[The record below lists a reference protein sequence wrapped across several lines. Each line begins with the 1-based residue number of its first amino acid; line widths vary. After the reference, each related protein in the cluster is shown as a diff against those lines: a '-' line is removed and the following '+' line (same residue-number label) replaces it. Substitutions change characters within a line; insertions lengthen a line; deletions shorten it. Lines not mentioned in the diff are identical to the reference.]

1 MCFCLLT
8 WEGVRFIMEADV
20 HHQGEETV
28 VLENH
33 DLVIAVQ
40 VLLLPFRPELGPSP
54 GLFAVSGFTR
64 WQ

>member
-1 MCFCLLT
+1 MPIDLGRGKIHNGGRC
-8 WEGVRFIMEADV
+8 
-20 HHQGEETV
+20 GEETV
-28 VLENH
+28 VWENH

-54 GLFAVSGFTR
+54 GLLAASGFTR

>member
-1 MCFCLLT
+1 MPIDLGRGQIHNGGRCAT
-8 WEGVRFIMEADV
+8 
-20 HHQGEETV
+20 QGEETV

-54 GLFAVSGFTR
+54 GLFAVSGFAG